1 MLCPDGHH
9 ISNKE
14 IEKRLDF
21 ILSHLEEPTFFP
33 RTIMTKKLGYQRL
46 VYSKERALEHFI
58 DSDFIDCRINA
69 YPYLTEYK
77 DVPRYKPDFLF
88 IDLDRKNFKTKKS
101 FELSLYNTLKN
112 IKEKLNGYPTV
123 LFTGGGYHIYQ
134 PVDIPTALEN
144 ITEFK
149 EFDKPSEQFLRFAKD
164 FLSNNKADKQNNPS
178 FRSCLLRIPG
188 SINSKYNN
196 RVKIVKKWIGI
207 RAPIT
212 KDMLI
217 EFRRYLIQKKI
228 DFEKKQR
235 QKILANKNRNNNN
248 NSNSSNY
255 IPWIE
260 QLLLQNPIEDHR
272 KLVID
277 IILAPYLI
285 NIKKLSFEESYHII
299 KDWLDKCND
308 IKKLDNYR
316 NFEYRISCALKTA
329 NKKQIPPMSY
339 NTLKENYEDL
349 YSMLLSKSTNET
361 SKNRY
366 TRGE

>member
-112 IKEKLNGYPTV
+112 IKEKLNGAYSTV

-134 PVDIPTALEN
+134 PVFCPTALEN

-149 EFDKPSEQFLRFAKD
+149 DFDRPSEQFLRFVKGI
-164 FLSNNKADKQNNPS
+164 LSNGKADKQNNPS
-178 FRSCLLRIPG
+178 FKSCLLRIPG
-188 SINSKYNN
+188 SRNSKYGNK
-196 RVKIVKKWIGI
+196 VTIVNKWNGV

-212 KDMLI
+212 KDLLI

-235 QKILANKNRNNNN
+235 QKLLLKRNQNNNN
-248 NSNSSNY
+248 NFNPNSNFNY

-260 QLLLQNPIEDHR
+260 QLLLQTPIPDHR

-285 NIKKLSFEESYHII
+285 NIRKLSYEESY
-299 KDWLDKCND
+299 KVLKNWLDKCND
-308 IKKLDNYR
+308 IKRLDSYR

-339 NTLKENYEDL
+339 NTLKENYKDL
-349 YSMLLSKSTNET
+349 YSIIVKQ
-361 SKNRY
+361 KD
-366 TRGE
+366 